1 MSFAIRISR
10 PYDEVFEWCDALTA
24 DKVAIYEHEA
34 DAEVSRTH
42 IHILLLNAKVKPD
55 AMKTRFKKLY
65 GEIDK
70 SDWSFK
76 KADDDGFVT
85 YMSKGKLPPKLTK
98 GYDPVDIE
106 RLTRE
111 WKDPEAQNITVKL
124 ENGKF
129 VREVDTVPKKSKISL
144 LEQMRSELAGSIP
157 TEDSRLRAIRKVL
170 MRNNEVIGNRRTE
183 RVKLG
188 GWKWATIEGGS
199 GHRVQALFLL
209 SQLLQVCDVYSDFTR
224 RKVCTCL
231 ETKEGGHVVLLSNEV
246 FRRGMW
252 F

>member
-170 MRNNEVIGNRRTE
+170 MRNNEVIGKFKMMDYYDNLMMYDS
-183 RVKLG
+183 KDDWLH
-188 GWKWATIEGGS
+188 AMN
-199 GHRVQALFLL
+199 VQIKEN
-209 SQLLQVCDVYSDFTR
+209 LQVMLIKSQMML
-224 RKVCTCL
+224 KHLSVC
-231 ETKEGGHVVLLSNEV
+231 
-246 FRRGMW
+246 
-252 F
+252 